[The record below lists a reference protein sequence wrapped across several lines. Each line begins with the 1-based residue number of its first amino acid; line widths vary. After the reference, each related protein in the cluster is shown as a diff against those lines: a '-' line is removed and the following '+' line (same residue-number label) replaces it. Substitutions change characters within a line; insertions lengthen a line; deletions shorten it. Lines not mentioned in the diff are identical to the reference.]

1 MISRFGLFS
10 KQHSLRAGCWFQLS
24 TSSVL
29 SDQKAW
35 DAPISRMSLDLRA
48 YLSGIRG
55 SDPEKDI
62 GATRE
67 PIEQKEMIRDI
78 EQSLERK
85 HLTRIRQG
93 SAESIET
100 SAIRI
105 DLLRSLKMLSI
116 AFAMIAYPL
125 LEEHGELLESRLAS
139 D

>member
-1 MISRFGLFS
+1 
-10 KQHSLRAGCWFQLS
+10 
-24 TSSVL
+24 
-29 SDQKAW
+29 
-35 DAPISRMSLDLRA
+35 
-48 YLSGIRG
+48 
-55 SDPEKDI
+55 
-62 GATRE
+62 
-67 PIEQKEMIRDI
+67 MIRDI

-100 SAIRI
+100 SAIHI

-125 LEEHGELLESRLAS
+125 LKEHGELLESRLAS